1 MRGIFWGY
9 VLAAAGFALSGWAG
23 VPALLALCASGCV
36 SANGCGGMTAESVR
50 FGQARA
56 AFLLTALCAA
66 AGVFIRPAV
75 RVLLGWVCPVLAL
88 AGLYLVLLGLRT
100 VETRC
105 GDLRVSALRRVWL
118 GCAVCALGRGLL
130 PALTF
135 PGLLLAV
142 WGGRELHRAWKTYD
156 ERRDLCIALLPP
168 EADGADAPRQG
179 KERS

>member
-66 AGVFIRPAV
+66 AGGLRRLRAWARPAARADV
-75 RVLLGWVCPVLAL
+75 PRPAARGLGRPGA
-88 AGLYLVLLGLRT
+88 APRM
-100 VETRC
+100 EN
-105 GDLRVSALRRVWL
+105 LRRT
-118 GCAVCALGRGLL
+118 
-130 PALTF
+130 P
-135 PGLLLAV
+135 
-142 WGGRELHRAWKTYD
+142 
-156 ERRDLCIALLPP
+156 
-168 EADGADAPRQG
+168 
-179 KERS
+179 